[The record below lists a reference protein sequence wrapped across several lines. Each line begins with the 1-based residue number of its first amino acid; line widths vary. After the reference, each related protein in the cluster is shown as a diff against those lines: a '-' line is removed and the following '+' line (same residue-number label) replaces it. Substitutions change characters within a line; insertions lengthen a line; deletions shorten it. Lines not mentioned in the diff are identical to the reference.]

1 MLNQEKNMVE
11 VFGKKATR
19 FGFGE
24 GIIELGKKNPKI
36 FVLGA
41 DTVSSVVIN
50 GFKEMFP
57 DRFINVGIA
66 ETNLIGMASGLAVA
80 GFIPFVSTYG
90 VFASGRPWENI
101 RSTVCYS
108 NLNVKIGGSHS
119 GIMVGPDGATHQ
131 ALEDIAII
139 RCLPR
144 MKVIVPC
151 DLVET
156 KKAVVASGYSD
167 GPIYI
172 RYGRENIPVFTKD
185 DTPFEIGKANV
196 LRDGN
201 DVAIISCGTMV
212 YESLIGAE
220 ILEKK
225 GIKARVINIHTVK
238 PIDEKIIIAAAR
250 ECGAIVTAEEHQIY
264 GGFGSAI
271 AEVLVKNCPVPVEM
285 LGIDDRFGESGEP
298 MDLMNRFG
306 LRDVNIADAALKV
319 LKRK

>member
-1 MLNQEKNMVE
+1 MVE

-24 GIIELGKKNPKI
+24 GIIKLGKENPKV

-41 DTVSSVVIN
+41 DTISSVVIN

-66 ETNLIGMASGLAVA
+66 ETNLIGMAAGLAVA

-101 RSTVCYS
+101 RTTVCYS
-108 NLNVKIGGSHS
+108 NLNVKVGGSHS

-131 ALEDIAII
+131 ALEDIAIM

-144 MKVIVPC
+144 MRVIVPC

-167 GPIYI
+167 GPVYI

-185 DTPFEIGKANV
+185 DAPFEIGKANI
-196 LRDGN
+196 LRHGN

-238 PIDEKIIIAAAR
+238 PIDEKIIIDAAR
-250 ECGAIVTAEEHQIY
+250 ECGAIVTAEEHQVY
-264 GGFGSAI
+264 GGFGSAV
-271 AEVLVKNCPVPVEM
+271 AEVLVKNYPVPVEM
-285 LGIDDRFGESGEP
+285 VGVADRFGESGEP
-298 MDLMNRFG
+298 LDLMSRFG
-306 LRDVNIADAALKV
+306 LRDVNIADAVLKV